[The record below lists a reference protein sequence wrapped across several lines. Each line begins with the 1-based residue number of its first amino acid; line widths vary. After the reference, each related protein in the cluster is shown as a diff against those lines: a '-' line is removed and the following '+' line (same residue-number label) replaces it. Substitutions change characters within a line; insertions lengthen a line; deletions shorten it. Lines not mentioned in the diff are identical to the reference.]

1 MGSATPPKLCPTARG
16 AVGGVT
22 PAMHGLTAKRRRAVD
37 LLQYTAAL
45 PGGSGQWNSSNAP
58 PTAWWQWAVE
68 LLQRTAAPSGRSG
81 QRYSWN
87 TLPHRLGAVGSG
99 TLAMH
104 SPPPRGSGQWNFC
117 NTLPYCLGAVGSGT
131 PSLHCRTAWGKRA
144 EELLQQF
151 APLTWGKWAVVLLQC
166 TASLPGD
173 SGQWNSCNAP
183 PQSLGGSGR

>member
-1 MGSATPPKLCPTARG
+1 M
-16 AVGGVT
+16 
-22 PAMHGLTAKRRRAVD
+22 D

-58 PTAWWQWAVE
+58 PHCLVAVGGGTRAAHCRTALAQWAAVLMEYTATPPRGGVE
-68 LLQRTAAPSGRSG
+68 
-81 QRYSWN
+81 
-87 TLPHRLGAVGSG
+87 HRLGAVGSG

-104 SPPPRGSGQWNFC
+104 CPPPRGCGQWNFC

-151 APLTWGKWAVVLLQC
+151 APLTWGKWAVVLLHC